1 MKSTAPNRTP
11 MHRVNTR
18 IYPEQAQFI
27 KSESKRLEGE
37 FREADIH
44 RELLELG
51 IEVYKKKNKIK

>member
-18 IYPEQAQFI
+18 IHPEQAQFI

>member
-1 MKSTAPNRTP
+1 

-27 KSESKRLEGE
+27 KTESKRLSGE
-37 FREADIH
+37 FSEADIH
-44 RELLELG
+44 RELLDLG